1 MNIIDAEILAKAS
14 YKHGEERQVPNY
26 DIDKELTSDDRVVYR
41 HQQTGKVTISFRGT
55 DVKGFEY
62 RGENPWASGMPFLP
76 GSRKEF
82 IQTGLQSLY
91 HSRSFRDVGTDAMM
105 VLGLEHLGT
114 RFKHAEQVTARGIKK
129 YGKENVSVVGHS
141 LGGSQTMHV
150 SQKYDI
156 EGVAI
161 NPYVGEKKLSAFNT
175 YPKLHIVHNWTDPVS
190 VLSPFVHTGKLTTR
204 YHSTYPGIHQHRLPH
219 HTIPVFAGP

>member
-14 YKHGEERQVPNY
+14 YKHGREREVHGY
-26 DIDKELTSDDRVVYR
+26 DIDTELTSDDRVVYR
-41 HQQTGKVTISFRGT
+41 HQKTGKATIAFRGT

-62 RGENPWASGMPFLP
+62 EGENPWASGMPFLP

-82 IQTGLQSLY
+82 IQTGLKSLY
-91 HSRSFRDVGTDAMM
+91 HSRAFRDIGTDVMM
-105 VLGLEHLGT
+105 VGNVEHAGT

-129 YGKENVSVVGHS
+129 YGKENINVVGHS

-150 SQKYDI
+150 SKTFDI

-161 NPYVGEKKLSAFNT
+161 NPYAGGLQLQND
-175 YPKLHIVHNWTDPVS
+175 YPKVHIVHNWTDPVS
-190 VLSPFVHTGKLTTR
+190 VLSPFVHAGRTTTR
-204 YHSTYPGIHQHRLPH
+204 YHSTTYPGIHQHKLPQ
-219 HTIPVFAGP
+219 HTIPMKQVP